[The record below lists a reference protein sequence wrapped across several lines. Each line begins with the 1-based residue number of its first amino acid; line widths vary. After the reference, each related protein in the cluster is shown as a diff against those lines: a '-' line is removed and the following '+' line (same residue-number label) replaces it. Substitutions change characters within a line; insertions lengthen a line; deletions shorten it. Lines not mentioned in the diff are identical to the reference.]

1 MCYLRGLTK
10 FSGEFGAQEGWHKKG
25 GENTA
30 CREAEWENQREMKK
44 KSRVGRVMGE
54 MCEKRQGFGN
64 IKKRWSKMILK
75 TPVKGGG
82 ILAATAR
89 T

>member
-1 MCYLRGLTK
+1 MGEPERRG
-10 FSGEFGAQEGWHKKG
+10 GKG
-25 GENTA
+25 
-30 CREAEWENQREMKK
+30 
-44 KSRVGRVMGE
+44 RVGRVMGE
-54 MCEKRQGFGN
+54 ICEKGQGFAN

>member
-1 MCYLRGLTK
+1 MASSELKRGGTRKAGKTLRAEKLNGRTR
-10 FSGEFGAQEGWHKKG
+10 EKG
-25 GENTA
+25 G
-30 CREAEWENQREMKK
+30 KG
-44 KSRVGRVMGE
+44 RVGRVMGE
-54 MCEKRQGFGN
+54 ICEKGQGFAN